1 LPDICVDIR
10 GLIKSHGTTRAVDRL
25 SVSVMRGEFFSVLGP
40 SGSGKTTFLRLLAGL
55 EQPDQGE
62 IVIDGQPMFR
72 DRSGAGPAGRRDGV
86 PEYVMVPPN
95 RRPVNLVFQSYALF
109 PHLTTFENIAFGL
122 RMRARP
128 AVEIREAVVAAIEM
142 VKLSGKEHR
151 YPSQLSGGEQ
161 QRVALARALVNRP
174 AVLLLDEPLSALD
187 QQLRQEMQVE
197 LKAIQERVGITFI
210 YVTHDQEEAMAMSD
224 RLAVMQHGRLLQIG
238 SPQELYEA
246 PVSGFVAEF
255 IGLSNRLTGRVAS
268 VDGPRCVVV
277 VADLPMVLSRRPIHV
292 VEGSHVTISIR
303 PERIHLT
310 SARAATSSSGGLP
323 EPFDNTIPARIEKAL
338 YGGSDM
344 LYLLRLTDQLLWKSR
359 VPNSRS
365 AQKRFLPGEQVSIC
379 WNADEGVTL
388 TE

>member
-10 GLIKSHGTTRAVDRL
+10 GLSKTHGTTRAVDHL
-25 SVSVMRGEFFSVLGP
+25 SVTVMRGEFFSVLGP

-55 EQPDQGE
+55 ERPDQGE
-62 IVIDGQPMFR
+62 ILIDGQPMFR
-72 DRSGAGPAGRRDGV
+72 GRPAAEPAGQQNGLHDRGHDR
-86 PEYVMVPPN
+86 VMVPPN
-95 RRPVNLVFQSYALF
+95 HRPVNLVFQSYALF
-109 PHLTTFENIAFGL
+109 PHLDTFENIGFGL
-122 RMRARP
+122 RMRDRP
-128 AVEIREAVVAAIEM
+128 AVEIREAVAAAIEM

-224 RLAVMQHGRLLQIG
+224 RLAVMQNGRLLQIG

-246 PVSGFVAEF
+246 PVSRFVAEF

-268 VDGPRCVVV
+268 VDGPRCVVAA
-277 VADLPMVLSRRPIHV
+277 ADLPTVLSRRPTQV
-292 VEGSHVTISIR
+292 QEGSHVTISIR

-310 SARAATSSSGGLP
+310 SASTSTRP
-323 EPFDNTIPARIEKAL
+323 EPFDNTIPARIEKAV
-338 YGGSDM
+338 YSGSDM
-344 LYLLRLTDQLLWKSR
+344 LYLLRLNDQVLWKSR
-359 VPNSRS
+359 VANSGT
-365 AQKRFLPGEQVSIC
+365 AQKRFLPGEQVYVR